1 MLTSEPT
8 VRLKSSFFPSLSEG
22 RTVAAVENVSFCFF
36 KLCNYWQSFITEIVC
51 LYREK
56 YTTNEWDKY
65 ENAHCTNMPQ
75 LSDTAKARAL
85 ALREAGVKQIE
96 VARRIG
102 VTVKTIQRL
111 EKAARNLKPGEVPSR
126 KVGTGRKR
134 KYGPK
139 EVKIIEKLW
148 DAKPGMTATQ
158 MKLSRP
164 KQLGHLSRRT
174 VSNILREDL
183 DLKSCVKAEKP
194 YLTDQKKSERL
205 SFARSREKWSKSKW
219 GNFSLRTRNFSGRK
233 TQQVGGG
240 SGVLWE
246 EDTTPSSQRRNSR
259 SPRRSCFGQG

>member
-1 MLTSEPT
+1 M
-8 VRLKSSFFPSLSEG
+8 
-22 RTVAAVENVSFCFF
+22 
-36 KLCNYWQSFITEIVC
+36 
-51 LYREK
+51 YREK

-75 LSDTAKARAL
+75 LSDTEKARAL
-85 ALREAGVKQIE
+85 ALREAGVLQIE

-205 SFARSREKWSKSKW
+205 SFARSHEKWSKSKW
-219 GNFSLRTRNFSGRK
+219 GNFLFADEKFFWTKNSTSGRRVRRP
-233 TQQVGGG
+233 VGRRYDPKFTKKEFKKPQKIMFWAGIASNG
-240 SGVLWE
+240 RRISRFLDINEKMNSNSYIKVLRKAGA
-246 EDTTPSSQRRNSR
+246 PSMLREVLRKESV
-259 SPRRSCFGQG
+259 F